1 MGERIRAFD
10 WASTPL
16 GRSDTWP
23 SSLRTA
29 VDLMLGAAQPTYIAW
44 GPTLLSL
51 YNDSFIPVVGDKH
64 ERALGQP
71 YSELWAEVWDQ
82 YQPIVAAT
90 MAGKAQY
97 FIDQP
102 VRLLGRPKT
111 PISYFT
117 FSYTPLRDDRSGQV
131 MGFYCSASETTQS
144 VLAQEQMRDRIEIAF
159 RQAEQRYRALFD
171 SIDEGFCITQVKFDA
186 SGRAIDYRFLEVN
199 RAFQEQSGIASASGK
214 WAREIEPNLEQR
226 WFDIY
231 GHVAR
236 SGEPTRFV
244 DYSQAMHR
252 WFDVY
257 AFRVGNPDEALV
269 AILFTDITEKRQA
282 EERWKSAFEIQT
294 IGVVFWTHDFRI
306 KDTNDAFLRM
316 TGFTR
321 EDALGKT
328 WQELTPPEFHDASRD
343 AIQEVLIHG
352 ESAPYEKQYFRK
364 DGSRW
369 WGLFAARRIGD
380 EAVEFVLDV
389 SERRNAEELL
399 RVADRKKD
407 EFLATLAHELRNPL
421 APIRNGLQIARLIT
435 RSEPTLQRT
444 VEMMDRQLSH
454 LVRLVDDLLD
464 VGRITS
470 GKLELRRQP
479 LSLSQVVASS
489 VESTRTVIENQRHE
503 LRVEAAEDDL
513 FVLGDIDRLSQVFIN
528 LLSNAAKYTEPG
540 GRIRVTLA
548 RENDQAV
555 VRVIDT
561 GIGIPQGEADNVFEL
576 FSQVRSHQG
585 RTGGGL
591 GIGLSLVKS
600 LLTMHGGRVEA
611 WSAGPGM
618 GSTFTVRLPLL
629 SPTYSQLHQT
639 AFEPLAPVE
648 NARRILVVD
657 DNVDAAKSLAMLLEL
672 MGHEVRT
679 ASDGVEAVEQTTR
692 FEPDLVFLDLG
703 MPRMDGLEAARRIRD
718 LPFGTDTMLIALT
731 GWGQD
736 NDRRKTLEAG
746 FDLHVVKPVQATQL
760 EAILA
765 QERRTRH

>member
-10 WASTPL
+10 WSATPL
-16 GRSDTWP
+16 GPRHKWP
-23 SSLRTA
+23 ITLRTA

-44 GPTLLSL
+44 GSALISL
-51 YNDSFIPVVGDKH
+51 YNDSFIPIVGAKH
-64 ERALGQP
+64 TGALGKP

-82 YQPIVAAT
+82 FEPIVAAT

-102 VRLLGRPKT
+102 VVLLGRPDT
-111 PISYFT
+111 PLSYFT
-117 FSYTPLRDDRSGQV
+117 FSYTPLRDDDGQV
-131 MGFYCSASETTQS
+131 MGFYCSAAETTQN
-144 VLAQEQMRDRIEIAF
+144 VLAQKRTRERIETAF
-159 RQAEQRYRALFD
+159 KQAELRYRTLFD
-171 SIDEGFCITQVKFDA
+171 SIDEGFCIAQVKFDDH
-186 SGRAIDYRFLEVN
+186 GRAIDYRFVEVN
-199 RAFQEQSGIASASGK
+199 PAFEEQSGISRASGK
-214 WAREIEPNLEQR
+214 WARELEPNLEQR
-226 WFDIY
+226 WFDVY
-231 GHVAR
+231 GQVAR
-236 SGEPTRFV
+236 TGEPTRFV
-244 DYSQAMHR
+244 DYSHAMKR

-257 AFRVGNPDEALV
+257 AFRIGNPEDLLV

-282 EERWKSAFEIQT
+282 EERWRSVFQIKT
-294 IGVVFWTHDFRI
+294 VGVVFWARSFELTDL
-306 KDTNDAFLRM
+306 NDAFLQM

-321 EDALGKT
+321 AEALGKT
-328 WQELTPPEFHDASRD
+328 WQELTPPEFHEASLN
-343 AIQEVLIHG
+343 AIQEVMTRG
-352 ESAPYEKQYFRK
+352 ESTPFEKQYFRK

-369 WGLFAARRIGD
+369 WGLFAARKIGD
-380 EAVEFVLDV
+380 DVVEFVLDV
-389 SERRNAEELL
+389 TERRNAEESL

-421 APIRNGLQIARLIT
+421 APIRNGLQIARLMT
-435 RSEPTLQRT
+435 RTEPTVQRT

-479 LSLSQVVASS
+479 LSLAQVVASS
-489 VESTRTVIENQRHE
+489 VESTRAVIENQHHE
-503 LRVEAAEDDL
+503 LLIEPSPDEL

-540 GRIRVTLA
+540 GTIRVTLG
-548 RENDQAV
+548 RENDEAI

-561 GIGIPQGEADNVFEL
+561 GIGIPQGEAENVFEL

-600 LLTMHGGRVEA
+600 LVTMHGGKVQA
-611 WSAGPGM
+611 VSAGPGM

-629 SPTYSQLHQT
+629 LSADTQLSAAALDSAAALGST
-639 AFEPLAPVE
+639 
-648 NARRILVVD
+648 RRILVAD
-657 DNVDAAKSLAMLLEL
+657 DNVDAARSLAMLLQL
-672 MGHEVRT
+672 MGHDVRT
-679 ASDGVEAVEQTTR
+679 ANDGVEAVEQTTS
-692 FEPDLVFLDLG
+692 FEPDVVFLDLG
-703 MPRMDGLEAARRIRD
+703 MPRMDGIEAAKRIRD
-718 LPFGTDTMLIALT
+718 LPVGTDTMLIALT
-731 GWGQD
+731 GWGQE

-746 FDLHVVKPVQATQL
+746 FDLHVVKPVQAAQL